1 MLSGSL
7 ELVPGSVDYQLDP
20 SSPQMLSRKAHLQQP
35 CWPRPKVFL
44 TASTEDFFE
53 HLRLEK
59 DVILLLVSQR
69 VLVGWVLAL
78 KRAQVDWVHL
88 GVNRPRAVRR
98 RRQGEQTDQQAGTT
112 RQ

>member
-1 MLSGSL
+1 M
-7 ELVPGSVDYQLDP
+7 
-20 SSPQMLSRKAHLQQP
+20 
-35 CWPRPKVFL
+35 
-44 TASTEDFFE
+44 ASMEDFFE

-69 VLVGWVLAL
+69 VLACWVLALQRVQVGWVLAL

-98 RRQGEQTDQQAGTT
+98 RRRQGEQTDQQAGTT

>member
-1 MLSGSL
+1 M
-7 ELVPGSVDYQLDP
+7 
-20 SSPQMLSRKAHLQQP
+20 
-35 CWPRPKVFL
+35 
-44 TASTEDFFE
+44 ASMEDFFE
-53 HLRLEK
+53 YLRLEK

-69 VLVGWVLAL
+69 VLVCWVLAL

-98 RRQGEQTDQQAGTT
+98 RRRRQGEQTDQQAGTT

>member
-1 MLSGSL
+1 M
-7 ELVPGSVDYQLDP
+7 
-20 SSPQMLSRKAHLQQP
+20 
-35 CWPRPKVFL
+35 
-44 TASTEDFFE
+44 ASMEDFFE

-69 VLVGWVLAL
+69 VLVCWVLAL
-78 KRAQVDWVHL
+78 QRVQFGWVMASKRAQVDWVHL

-98 RRQGEQTDQQAGTT
+98 RRRRQGEQTDQQAGTT

>member
-1 MLSGSL
+1 M
-7 ELVPGSVDYQLDP
+7 
-20 SSPQMLSRKAHLQQP
+20 
-35 CWPRPKVFL
+35 
-44 TASTEDFFE
+44 ASMEDFFE

-69 VLVGWVLAL
+69 VLVCRVLALQRVQVGWVLAL

-98 RRQGEQTDQQAGTT
+98 RRRQGEQTDQQAGTT

>member
-1 MLSGSL
+1 M
-7 ELVPGSVDYQLDP
+7 
-20 SSPQMLSRKAHLQQP
+20 
-35 CWPRPKVFL
+35 
-44 TASTEDFFE
+44 ASMEDFFE
-53 HLRLEK
+53 YLRLEK

-78 KRAQVDWVHL
+78 QRVQVDWVHL
-88 GVNRPRAVRR
+88 GVNRPRAVRHR

>member
-1 MLSGSL
+1 MLSESL
-7 ELVPGSVDYQLDP
+7 GHLLGLAGFQLDLP
-20 SSPQMLSRKAHLQQP
+20 PRSHLSQKAHLPQP

-78 KRAQVDWVHL
+78 KRAQVDWVNL
-88 GVNRPRAVRR
+88 GVNHPKAVRR

>member
-1 MLSGSL
+1 M
-7 ELVPGSVDYQLDP
+7 
-20 SSPQMLSRKAHLQQP
+20 
-35 CWPRPKVFL
+35 
-44 TASTEDFFE
+44 ASMEDFFE

-98 RRQGEQTDQQAGTT
+98 RRRRRQGEQTDQQAGTT

>member
-1 MLSGSL
+1 M
-7 ELVPGSVDYQLDP
+7 
-20 SSPQMLSRKAHLQQP
+20 
-35 CWPRPKVFL
+35 
-44 TASTEDFFE
+44 ASMEDFFE
-53 HLRLEK
+53 YLRLEK

-69 VLVGWVLAL
+69 VLVCWVLAL
-78 KRAQVDWVHL
+78 QRVQVGWVMASKRAQVDWVHL